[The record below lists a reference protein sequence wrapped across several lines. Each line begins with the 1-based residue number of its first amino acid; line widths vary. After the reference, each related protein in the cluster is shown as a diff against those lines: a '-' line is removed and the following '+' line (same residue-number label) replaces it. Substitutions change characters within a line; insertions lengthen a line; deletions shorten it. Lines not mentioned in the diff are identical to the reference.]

1 MIRHPPRSTRTDT
14 LCPST
19 TLFRSNL
26 LFYTGRRISGD
37 EALRIGLADV
47 LVPQDKVRSAAQ
59 ELALEIAQSAP
70 LAILSIRQ
78 TMRRG
83 YAEAAA
89 AATER
94 ELTEQSWLTHTAA
107 MKAGAKASRSEKRR
121 VGRKRDR
128 KWRPRRSR

>member
-1 MIRHPPRSTRTDT
+1 MAAFRVPCSEARFSSNFSLLGFHPGFSLTYT
-14 LCPST
+14 LPQ
-19 TLFRSNL
+19 LVGQQQANL

-70 LAILSIRQ
+70 LAILSIRE

-83 YAEAAA
+83 YADAAE

-94 ELTEQSWLTHTAA
+94 ELTEQSWLT
-107 MKAGAKASRSEKRR
+107 
-121 VGRKRDR
+121 DR
-128 KWRPRRSR
+128 QSTRLNSSH